1 MYGGTSAR
9 RSHPPLDS
17 SGSLH
22 RHDNTVSNNLII
34 GVDVGTNRQFVG
46 TELLPQPPR
55 VSRSNT
61 L

>member
-17 SGSLH
+17 SSSLG
-22 RHDNTVSNNLII
+22 RHGNTVSNNLII
-34 GVDVGTNRQFVG
+34 GVHVRTNRQFVG
-46 TELLPQPPR
+46 TELPPQLPR